1 MRPDQRRP
9 CIAPQISALWFG
21 LLIAG
26 LASGDVYAAG
36 DAPNGA
42 YWTPLPDERL
52 ADLRGGFDLAN
63 GLKVSF
69 GIQRAVYINGALV
82 TTTSLNVGGLSA
94 VTSGAAPSQI
104 AATHGIDSIGANII
118 QNGLA
123 NFIQGIAGANNPIA
137 ATVIQNTMDNQTIR
151 SVTVVNATVN
161 SLQILKSLNLNGA
174 LRDAISAS
182 IGHR

>member
-1 MRPDQRRP
+1 
-9 CIAPQISALWFG
+9 
-21 LLIAG
+21 
-26 LASGDVYAAG
+26 
-36 DAPNGA
+36 
-42 YWTPLPDERL
+42 
-52 ADLRGGFDLAN
+52 
-63 GLKVSF
+63 
-69 GIQRAVYINGALV
+69 
-82 TTTSLNVGGLSA
+82 
-94 VTSGAAPSQI
+94 
-104 AATHGIDSIGANII
+104 NII